1 MSTEGTEFDKKSL
14 RVLTRGNPDWDAL
27 ACDCVA
33 FANARGGTLRIG
45 IEDRDE
51 SPPASQRVD
60 EALIEKLKKTIPQ
73 RTVNVVVDA
82 RKATAPNGGEFIELR
97 VLRSESAIAA
107 TSKGQ
112 YFIRVAD
119 ETRRLMPDELQRL
132 LSDKAAYVWEAQT
145 TKQVLRNRVDAD
157 KCEAFLKA
165 IRESDRVSPFV
176 KGKGDEETLDHYLF
190 TQGEWLTNLGILW
203 IGQREDRATLLHA
216 PVIQF
221 LKYDES
227 GAKVS
232 KLVLDDFSLNPLEMI
247 DAVWNQ
253 VPDWRE
259 TYELPDGLFR
269 KNVPHFDEVVVR
281 ELLANALVHRPY
293 TTRGDL
299 FLNLHPDRLEVHN
312 PGLLPLGVTP
322 SNILHTTVKRNEL
335 LAKVFYDL
343 RLMEREGS
351 GYDRMY
357 DVLLSSGRPVPKV
370 EERDD
375 RVVVTVQRRIVKRE
389 VVDFITKAN
398 QTFALTQKERITLG
412 LIAQHERLTLIH
424 LTKLLEFKDAAET
437 RRWLGRLVELQ
448 IVKSTGRTKGTWY
461 FVEPELLRK
470 LDFQGKTTLKGISS
484 HRLRELLLRDLEV
497 YRRAS
502 VGEIHGRIGPEI
514 PRRAL
519 QYELKRLVGAGEI
532 GRTGAKRWT
541 RYLWTK

>member
-1 MSTEGTEFDKKSL
+1 M
-14 RVLTRGNPDWDAL
+14 
-27 ACDCVA
+27 
-33 FANARGGTLRIG
+33 
-45 IEDRDE
+45 
-51 SPPASQRVD
+51 
-60 EALIEKLKKTIPQ
+60 
-73 RTVNVVVDA
+73 
-82 RKATAPNGGEFIELR
+82 
-97 VLRSESAIAA
+97 
-107 TSKGQ
+107 
-112 YFIRVAD
+112 
-119 ETRRLMPDELQRL
+119 
-132 LSDKAAYVWEAQT
+132 
-145 TKQVLRNRVDAD
+145 
-157 KCEAFLKA
+157 
-165 IRESDRVSPFV
+165 
-176 KGKGDEETLDHYLF
+176 
-190 TQGEWLTNLGILW
+190 W